1 MMGVRAVCRSFGQ
14 IPLRSR
20 CLAPKSTRIACPF
33 LQTGYSPVISRNQSE
48 RAASIGGIRWTSTNS
63 TNASQH
69 SNTPQRIYKSSLRQR
84 PLPQPTSIFHYHFPA
99 AEEPGSNPEYP
110 DHLPAYIDGISAK
123 KLSRKEV
130 RKSALALGYSLIHGQ
145 TQNPWPAATPGDVIF
160 ILSPNSLHYPIIFF
174 ACQSALLVPTLC
186 NSSAT
191 SRDVAY
197 QLKDSG
203 AKLAFVH
210 PDLVE
215 VWEGAMEIL
224 LKEEYGWDEDVE
236 PFEHIM
242 FRKEIPD
249 LPEMFLLASTDEA
262 KSLLHDSYEILLP
275 MEGES
280 WGKSMASWK
289 GLQVKEAPHSSAET
303 YEPVSYDDTAV
314 ICYSSGTTGLPKGK
328 NTHPLPASF
337 MLLI

>member
-1 MMGVRAVCRSFGQ
+1 
-14 IPLRSR
+14 
-20 CLAPKSTRIACPF
+20 
-33 LQTGYSPVISRNQSE
+33 
-48 RAASIGGIRWTSTNS
+48 
-63 TNASQH
+63 
-69 SNTPQRIYKSSLRQR
+69 
-84 PLPQPTSIFHYHFPA
+84 
-99 AEEPGSNPEYP
+99 
-110 DHLPAYIDGISAK
+110 
-123 KLSRKEV
+123 
-130 RKSALALGYSLIHGQ
+130 
-145 TQNPWPAATPGDVIF
+145 
-160 ILSPNSLHYPIIFF
+160 
-174 ACQSALLVPTLC
+174 VPTLC

-210 PDLVE
+210 PDLVG

-224 LKEEYGWDEDVE
+224 LKEEYEWDEDVE

-328 NTHPLPASF
+328 KTHLLPVSY